1 MRATYISRDVRAGC
15 FVCHDGNANWT
26 GPNAQGVAARH
37 HDATK
42 HATWCDV
49 YMGIRYGDNGADPRQ
64 TDIEDAI
71 ASASSGGEPEAAPL
85 TDPVPA
91 KPLAS
96 RDNPRAAPIGTP
108 RSMQRGRRG
117 RKPEIHAS

>member
-1 MRATYISRDVRAGC
+1 MRPTYLSRDVRAGC
-15 FVCHDGNANWT
+15 FVCHGTDAHWI

-37 HDATK
+37 YDATK

-49 YMGIRYGDNGADPRQ
+49 YMGIRYGEQAADPRQ

-71 ASASSGGEPEAAPL
+71 ASSSGGEPEAAPL
-85 TDPVPA
+85 TDPAPA

-96 RDNPRAAPIGTP
+96 RTNLTADPIGTP
-108 RSMQRGRRG
+108 RSMQRGGRG
-117 RKPEIHAS
+117 RKPEIHAP